1 MTVSELIEA
10 LQKMPPD
17 LKVWYST
24 MYDADEVVRAK
35 VVSGTDVYGVDPNT
49 QVVHLTYW

>member
-10 LQKMPPD
+10 LQKMPQN

-24 MYDADEVVRAK
+24 MYDADEVCRATK
-35 VVSGTDVYGVDPNT
+35 VSGREVYGADSDT
-49 QVVHLTYW
+49 EVVHLTYW